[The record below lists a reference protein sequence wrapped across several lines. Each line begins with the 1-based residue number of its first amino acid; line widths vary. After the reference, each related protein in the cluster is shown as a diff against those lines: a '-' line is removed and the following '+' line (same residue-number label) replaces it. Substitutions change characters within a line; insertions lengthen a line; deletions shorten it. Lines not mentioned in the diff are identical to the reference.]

1 MGFGITNKQIAVLE
15 SKFQFYDNL
24 TKEMLYKLEKAVDKI
39 TESNHTVSI
48 ILERHENR
56 LDNAAQSNALIIK
69 MIDEIR
75 NDINKKIELVEKKI
89 EDVSRIKWMVVG
101 VGLASAILATSIS
114 TLASG
119 WWTPDELGIQN
130 RYVPIEESKSK

>member
-1 MGFGITNKQIAVLE
+1 MGFGMPNKQLAVLE
-15 SKFQFYDNL
+15 SKFQYYENL
-24 TKEMLYKLEKAVDKI
+24 TKEMLYKLEKAIDKI

-56 LDNAAQSNALIIK
+56 LDNAAHSNELIIK
-69 MIDEIR
+69 MIEEVKSSV
-75 NDINKKIELVEKKI
+75 NKRVNLVEKQI

-101 VGLASAILATSIS
+101 VGIASAILATSIS

-119 WWTPDELGIQN
+119 WWSPSD
-130 RYVPIEESKSK
+130 RYVPIEQPKTK